1 MKMDCEYVIDTYAWI
16 EYFKGTSIG
25 QTAKQYIEG
34 NSCATP
40 SIVILEL
47 ERSLLRDIAE
57 GNETKE
63 GANKKTEYVRSVSA
77 ITDLTYDSSIKAAQ
91 TDHEMR
97 KKIKNWGMADS
108 IVLAT
113 ARQLGAK
120 VVTGDEHFRGLA
132 DTVLI
137 K

>member
-1 MKMDCEYVIDTYAWI
+1 MDCEYVIDTYAWI
-16 EYFKGTSIG
+16 EYFKGTSLG
-25 QTAKQYIEG
+25 QAARQYIEG
-34 NSCATP
+34 DSAATP

-57 GNETKE
+57 GNETRE
-63 GANKKTEYVRSVSA
+63 GAKKKTEYVRSVTS
-77 ITDLTYDSSIKAAQ
+77 IIDLTYDSAIKAAQ
-91 TDHEMR
+91 TDREMR

-120 VVTGDEHFRGLA
+120 VVTGDEYFRGMKEA
-132 DTVLI
+132 VMI

>member
-1 MKMDCEYVIDTYAWI
+1 MDCEYVIDTYAWI
-16 EYFKGTSIG
+16 EYFKGTSLG
-25 QTAKQYIEG
+25 QVARQYIEG
-34 NSCATP
+34 DSTATP

-57 GNETKE
+57 GNETRG
-63 GANKKTEYVRSVSA
+63 GAKKKTEYARSVTS
-77 ITDLTYDSSIKAAQ
+77 IIDLTYDSAIKAAQ
-91 TDHEMR
+91 TDKEMR

-120 VVTGDEHFRGLA
+120 VVTGDEHFRGMKEA
-132 DTVLI
+132 VMI

>member
-1 MKMDCEYVIDTYAWI
+1 MDCEYVIDTYAWI
-16 EYFKGTSIG
+16 EYFKGTTVG
-25 QTAKQYIEG
+25 QVAKHYLEG
-34 NSCATP
+34 NSSATP

-57 GNETKE
+57 GNETKD
-63 GANKKTEYVRSVSA
+63 GARKKTEYVKSVST
-77 ITDLTYDSSIKAAQ
+77 IIDLTYESSIKAAQ
-91 TDHEMR
+91 TDQEMR

-113 ARQLGAK
+113 ARNLNAK

-132 DTVLI
+132 DAVLI